1 VSTEAAQCTDSDG
14 AYTVSFHIYRT
25 ILSKIF
31 QLVSSFPPS
40 MKEKNQKLQEKKK
53 TNDQMEQFMLE
64 TKQIKT

>member
-1 VSTEAAQCTDSDG
+1 
-14 AYTVSFHIYRT
+14 
-25 ILSKIF
+25 
-31 QLVSSFPPS
+31 